1 MPVQVTIMEMAAVA
15 SLMSAACMV
24 FGAGGGGSDGPPP
37 AWLKEPLTFTGLAI
51 GAFLGCM
58 ISAFWMMVYREHMKR
73 LFSQADAEAKTAE
86 LEEAGKTKTK
96 LEETIAKLHEV
107 VKGELHTSRSAS
119 KSGSPR
125 TKNPLAANKPRRVLR
140 SNSDVSV
147 TGSDHSH
154 TD

>member
-1 MPVQVTIMEMAAVA
+1 
-15 SLMSAACMV
+15 
-24 FGAGGGGSDGPPP
+24 
-37 AWLKEPLTFTGLAI
+37 
-51 GAFLGCM
+51 M

-73 LFSQADAEAKTAE
+73 LYSQADAEAKTAE
-86 LEEAGKTKTK
+86 LEKAAK
-96 LEETIAKLHEV
+96 TIAKLQE
-107 VKGELHTSRSAS
+107 GAIAMHTSRSAS

-125 TKNPLAANKPRRVLR
+125 IKNPLAANKPRRVLR